1 MILGL
6 EWSNSG
12 ANVGQNLWC
21 KLMASKGCCGDSQ
34 PWEAGPAS
42 IQKVMRN
49 GVKPHALKEGGWGFY
64 EAAECYIII
73 DHGNC

>member
-1 MILGL
+1 
-6 EWSNSG
+6 
-12 ANVGQNLWC
+12 
-21 KLMASKGCCGDSQ
+21 MASKGCCGDSQ

-64 EAAECYIII
+64 EAAECFGKAKSF
-73 DHGNC
+73 DKHDAMSFWDGG